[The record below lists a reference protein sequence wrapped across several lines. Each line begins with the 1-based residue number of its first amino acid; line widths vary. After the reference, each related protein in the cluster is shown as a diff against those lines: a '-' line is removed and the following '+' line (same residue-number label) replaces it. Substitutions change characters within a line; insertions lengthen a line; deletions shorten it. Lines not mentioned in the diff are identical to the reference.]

1 MTAEPAS
8 SVVAGPA
15 EDAFA
20 EDVRTGL
27 TSSPKRLKPKYFY
40 DPLGSRLFE
49 AICELPEYYL
59 TRAETAILVRHGAD
73 VVASLDGPLRLVE
86 LGSGDAAKSRYLIEA
101 LLARQPDGLDYVP
114 IDISESALERSAEHL
129 NAAYP
134 GLRVHP
140 RAGDYML
147 GLEAMP
153 GAGRGGVRTL
163 VLFLGSTIGNLHPGE
178 AVELLSG
185 IRARIEPGDG
195 LLLGLDL
202 KKSEA
207 VLIPA
212 YDDPLGVTAAFNLNL
227 LVRINRE
234 LGGGFDLGGF
244 AHRAVYDAGRG
255 RVEMHIVSRR
265 DQRVPIESL
274 GLGIEFTA
282 GEFILSECSYKF
294 DRGQVERFADASGF
308 ALGGWWTDPDRL
320 FSSALLVA
328 Q

>member
-1 MTAEPAS
+1 MTVEPAS

-20 EDVRTGL
+20 EDVRSGL
-27 TSSPKRLKPKYFY
+27 TSSPKSLKPKYFY
-40 DPLGSRLFE
+40 DALGSRLFE

-73 VVASLDGPLRLVE
+73 IVSRLDGPLRLVE

-101 LLARQPDGLDYVP
+101 LLARQPGGLDYVP
-114 IDISESALERSAEHL
+114 IDISESVLERSAEHL
-129 NAAYP
+129 HAAFP
-134 GLRVHP
+134 GLRIHP
-140 RAGDYML
+140 RVGDYML
-147 GLEAMP
+147 GLDSIPEA
-153 GAGRGGVRTL
+153 GGEGDRTL

-185 IRARIEPGDG
+185 IRERIAPGDA

-202 KKSEA
+202 KKSED

-212 YDDPLGVTAAFNLNL
+212 YDDPLGVTAVFNLNL

-234 LGGGFDLGGF
+234 LGGGFDLAGF
-244 AHRAVYDAGRG
+244 AHRAVYDAERG
-255 RVEMHIVSRR
+255 RIEMHLVSRR
-265 DQRVPIESL
+265 DQRVAIESL
-274 GLGIEFTA
+274 ELEIDFAA

-294 DRGQVERFADASGF
+294 DRGQAERFAAESGF
-308 ALGGWWTDPDRL
+308 APGGWWTDPDGL
-320 FSSALLVA
+320 FASALLVA
-328 Q
+328 R